1 MIDHTSKVSLSHSG
15 QQTLS
20 VLVEWLQPSER
31 PGMLVFHTVK
41 KRISTINSHI
51 LFVSKHYETITVA
64 ALYWVNIYLYF
75 GISIEAH
82 WTDPRLEIF
91 KNRVLKS
98 AVACANYCS
107 SEPVRTS
114 KKLSKHHTSHS

>member
-51 LFVSKHYETITVA
+51 LFVSKHYETITDA

-91 KNRVLKS
+91 KKGF
-98 AVACANYCS
+98 
-107 SEPVRTS
+107 
-114 KKLSKHHTSHS
+114 